1 MDKYEKLEAQ
11 TQAWSR
17 EWWTTLMITG
27 LWDFCHECWSF
38 HNKEKH
44 GHDKKEAE
52 KKQSKTLVYPW
63 SKIDTLTD
71 QHYLQDTTLCMIYT
85 WKHD

>member
-27 LWDFCHECWSF
+27 LWNFCHECWSF

-52 KKQSKTLVYPW
+52 KKQSKTLV
-63 SKIDTLTD
+63 SMVKIRYTD
-71 QHYLQDTTLCMIYT
+71 RPALSPRYNFMYDLHLEA
-85 WKHD
+85 